1 MLGHP
6 SSGVWIPLVA
16 TKKRKTIV
24 SYDDVTIRM
33 GSLTPISLG
42 WIASIFTPHA
52 LEVGCANRTIS
63 LEDTIELLV
72 IVHHNSGSIWVAAQR
87 LSQIE
92 EGTSCTHISC
102 SKARHDC
109 WCKALVD
116 DRDSHLC
123 SINTR
128 RFRYIAW
135 NKITFNISTS
145 MLLAILGYDAR
156 VSCNIAVCSG
166 RIVQSWWVVSHNWAA
181 KGDKEDGLWYT
192 C

>member
-24 SYDDVTIRM
+24 SYDDVTIRK

-72 IVHHNSGSIWVAAQR
+72 IVHHNSGSI
-87 LSQIE
+87 
-92 EGTSCTHISC
+92 
-102 SKARHDC
+102 
-109 WCKALVD
+109 
-116 DRDSHLC
+116 
-123 SINTR
+123 
-128 RFRYIAW
+128 
-135 NKITFNISTS
+135 
-145 MLLAILGYDAR
+145 
-156 VSCNIAVCSG
+156 
-166 RIVQSWWVVSHNWAA
+166 
-181 KGDKEDGLWYT
+181 
-192 C
+192 